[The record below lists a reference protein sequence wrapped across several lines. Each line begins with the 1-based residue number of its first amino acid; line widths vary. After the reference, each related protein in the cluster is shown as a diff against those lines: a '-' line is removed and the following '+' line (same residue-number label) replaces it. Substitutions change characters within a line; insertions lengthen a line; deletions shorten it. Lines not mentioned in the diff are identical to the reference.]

1 MLRHLSGITIIE
13 QKSACNSKRSFN
25 FYNQQLRFFKDIE
38 TSTSDEMINL
48 KPVNPLIAFKE
59 KSDLDKNKSI
69 FSPVNH
75 ENSTFKDLNSYSNPL
90 GKKKKSNNKK
100 VKQHK

>member
-1 MLRHLSGITIIE
+1 MFTIPLNQIKHVTQKEVSISTFNNSGF
-13 QKSACNSKRSFN
+13 SK
-25 FYNQQLRFFKDIE
+25 DVA
-38 TSTSDEMINL
+38 TSTSNEMINL

-75 ENSTFKDLNSYSNPL
+75 ENNTFKDLNSYSNPI
-90 GKKKKSNNKK
+90 GKKNKSNNKK